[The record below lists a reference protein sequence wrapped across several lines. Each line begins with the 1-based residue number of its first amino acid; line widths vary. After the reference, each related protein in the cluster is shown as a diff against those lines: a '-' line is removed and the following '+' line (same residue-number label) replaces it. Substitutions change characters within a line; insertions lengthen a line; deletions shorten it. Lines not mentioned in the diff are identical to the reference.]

1 MGPRC
6 RTKSSERYGSAL
18 HCAWGER
25 ERYAAALVRLYQAD
39 LLNRQERWEEA
50 LDAVHEARGWLKL
63 QVSQRARY
71 NEAIAVYFEGLVHYI
86 LHADQRATQTFI
98 HAQGLL
104 QESERFWKFQ
114 GEDAHIEDCRNAI
127 RWITQ
132 LLALRSQS
140 APGGGEV
147 MIVPVYE
154 VENQVLWVRISAL
167 AIPLSTLSM
176 PLKLRH
182 SKKANAA
189 FFPLNIN
196 TVTLLAPSTKQFY
209 SALKVRVDGEFVSES
224 KAGDHLLVE
233 AVVNTMPTADTLLNT
248 EYVFLRSADGIIT
261 FPSTCRGYPQFAW
274 TPRALLKEG
283 GTANE

>member
-1 MGPRC
+1 M
-6 RTKSSERYGSAL
+6 EAL
-18 HCAWGER
+18 FTVAWGER

-114 GEDAHIEDCRNAI
+114 GEDAHIEDCRNVT

-140 APGGGEV
+140 APGGEEI

-154 VENQVLWVRISAL
+154 LENQGLGSHQRIGHT
-167 AIPLSTLSM
+167 LSTLSM
-176 PLKLRH
+176 PLSLVTQEGH
-182 SKKANAA
+182 AA
-189 FFPLNIN
+189 FFPLNIY
-196 TVTLLAPSTKQFY
+196 TVSCWHQAPKRSILL
-209 SALKVRVDGEFVSES
+209 
-224 KAGDHLLVE
+224 
-233 AVVNTMPTADTLLNT
+233 
-248 EYVFLRSADGIIT
+248 
-261 FPSTCRGYPQFAW
+261 
-274 TPRALLKEG
+274 
-283 GTANE
+283 